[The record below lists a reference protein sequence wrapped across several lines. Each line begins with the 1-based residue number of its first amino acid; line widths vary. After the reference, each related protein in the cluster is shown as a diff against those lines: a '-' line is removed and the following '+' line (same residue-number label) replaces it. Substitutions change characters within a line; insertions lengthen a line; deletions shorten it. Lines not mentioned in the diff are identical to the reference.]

1 MMKKILLAIVSLTL
15 LANVLFAGTTGKIA
29 GKVKDAKSGQALP
42 GVNVI
47 IEGTRMGAATNKDGY
62 YFILN
67 VPPGTYTLKFSMI
80 GYSTYVVKDVRVKI
94 DLTTTENAEL
104 EPVVLAGKEVVVVA
118 KRSPVQKDVAA
129 SEKNITSAQ
138 IQVLPVSSVS
148 DLVGY
153 QAGVTSN
160 MGIRGAG
167 ADQTLFMV
175 DGVSLRDERT
185 NEPISLVPL
194 SAVQAVSV
202 QTGGFSA
209 EYNNVRSGVVNLVT
223 KEGSRKQYTGTF
235 TYKVRPPAPKHFGIS
250 PYDPKSFWLRP
261 YMDPE
266 VCWNGTEN
274 SDWDKYTQR
283 QYPVF
288 EGWNAISERLLK
300 DDDPTNDLTPAALQ
314 RLYEWQHRKQG
325 DIKKSDY
332 NIDAGF
338 GGPVPFIGHKLGDL
352 RFYTSYRRERD
363 MYLMELSRDAFINHS
378 LMTKITSDITPSMK
392 LSILGIYGETFAT
405 NASRSG
411 GSSYFRTTSGVA
423 SIVNRRG
430 FTVPWRIY
438 TDIYYSPTARYYGA
452 FSAKLTQVINP
463 TTFYEVQIEQVHKKY
478 FTSPGALRD
487 TTKKYEI
494 FPGYFV
500 DEAPVG
506 YWPEPS
512 YGIGK
517 QIALGGAVSTSRDY
531 SQITTTSGRADI
543 TSQVNE
549 NNQVKTGFSVVYDQF
564 RMSFGMVNKFL
575 PEGNTWTKID
585 RNPIRG
591 NFYIQDKL
599 EYQGFISTLGL
610 VAEFTN
616 PNGNW
621 YNVGPYDRAFFSESY
636 KPSEESK
643 FLTKKMKTRVTV
655 SPRIAISHPITVN
668 SKLYFNYGHYRQIP
682 TSERLYRVQRD
693 LREKLSYIGDP
704 TIPLAKTVAYEL
716 GYDQAISNNYLFHL
730 AAYYKDVSDEEF
742 WVRYISFDGKVNY
755 RKITSN
761 AYEDI
766 RGFEADLTK
775 MTGRWF
781 TGNINYEYRVGT
793 SGYFGSARYYE
804 NPAEQRQYLRRN
816 PVQYKPRPTPRIKT
830 YLDFHTPMDFGRK
843 ILGQRPLAGWN
854 FNIIARWTAGSWF
867 SWNPN
872 NVPGI
877 EYNVQWKSYRNVD
890 LKLQKTI
897 PFKKFDVRFFMD
909 IYNALN
915 IKRFSGYSFY
925 NIHDYNFYMQS
936 LHLPQDI
943 GDKLG
948 YGNIPGNDKPGDF
961 RDDGVD
967 YQPME
972 WTPSISQVTD
982 PSARAIYYDASTKKY
997 MQYKNDTWVK
1007 VDDNRVKEVLDK
1019 KAYIDMPNQTF
1030 FTFLNPRS
1038 IFFGLTVSFH
1048 L

>member
-1 MMKKILLAIVSLTL
+1 MKKILLAIISLTL
-15 LANVLFAGTTGKIA
+15 LSNILFAGTTGKIT
-29 GKVKDAKSGQALP
+29 GKVKDAQSGQPLP

-47 IEGTRMGAATNKDGY
+47 VVGTRMGAATNKDGY
-62 YFILN
+62 YVILN
-67 VPPGTYTLKFSMI
+67 VPPGTYNLRFSMI
-80 GYSTYVVKDVRVKI
+80 GYSIYSVKDVRVKI
-94 DLTTTENAEL
+94 DLTTTINAEL
-104 EPVVLAGKEVVVVA
+104 KPVVLTGKEVVVVA
-118 KRSPVQKDVAA
+118 KRPPVQKDVAA
-129 SEKNITSAQ
+129 SQKNITSAQ
-138 IQVLPVSSVS
+138 IEVLPVSSVS

-153 QAGVTSN
+153 QAGVTSS

-167 ADQTLFMV
+167 SDQTLFMV
-175 DGVSLRDERT
+175 DGIALRDERT
-185 NEPISLVPL
+185 NQPISLVPL

-209 EYNNVRSGVVNLVT
+209 EYSNVRSGVVNLVT
-223 KEGSRKQYTGTF
+223 KEGGRKQYTGTV
-235 TYKVRPPAPKHFGIS
+235 TYKIRPAAPKHFGIS

-261 YMDPE
+261 FMDPA

-274 SDWDKYTQR
+274 SSWDKYTQR

-288 EGWNAISERLLK
+288 EGWNAISERRLK
-300 DDDPTNDLTPAALQ
+300 DNDPTNDLTPEAAQ

-325 DIKKSDY
+325 DIKKPDY

-338 GGPVPFIGHKLGDL
+338 GGPVPFISHKLGDL

-363 MYLMELSRDAFINHS
+363 MYLMELSRDAFTNHS
-378 LMTKITSDITPSMK
+378 LMTTITSDITPSIK

-411 GSSYFRTTSGVA
+411 GSSYFSTTSGVA
-423 SIVNRRG
+423 SVVNRRG
-430 FTVPWRIY
+430 FTIPWRIY
-438 TDIYYSPTARYYGA
+438 TDIYYAPTARYYGA
-452 FSAKLTQVINP
+452 LSAKLTQVLNP
-463 TTFYEVQIEQVHKKY
+463 TTFYEVQLKQVHKKY
-478 FTSPGALRD
+478 FTAAPALRD

-531 SQITTTSGRADI
+531 SQITTTSARANL

-549 NNQVKTGFSVVYDQF
+549 NNQVKAGFSIVYDQF
-564 RMSFGMVNKFL
+564 KMSFGMVNKFL

-591 NFYIQDKL
+591 DFYVQDKL

-610 VAEFTN
+610 VGEFTDA
-616 PNGNW
+616 NGNW
-621 YNVGPYDRAFFSESY
+621 YNVGPYDRAFFSESFN
-636 KPSEESK
+636 PNQEAK
-643 FLTKKMKTRVTV
+643 FLTKKIKPRLTV
-655 SPRIAISHPITVN
+655 SPRIAISHPITEN
-668 SKLYFNYGHYRQIP
+668 SKLYFNYGHYRQVP

-693 LREKLSYIGDP
+693 LRDKMNYIGDP

-716 GYDQAISNNYLFHL
+716 GFDQAITNNYLFHL

-775 MTGRWF
+775 MTGRWV

-804 NPAEQRQYLRRN
+804 NPADQREYLRRN
-816 PVQYKPRPTPRIKT
+816 PVQSKPRPTPRIKT
-830 YLDFHTPMDFGRK
+830 YLDIHTPMDFGQK
-843 ILGQRPLAGWN
+843 FLGQRPLAGWN
-854 FNIIARWTAGSWF
+854 FNVIARWTAGSWF
-867 SWNPN
+867 TWNPN

-877 EYNVQWKSYRNVD
+877 EYNVQWRSYRNVD

-897 PFKKFDVRFFMD
+897 PFKKFDLRFFMD

-925 NIHDYNFYMQS
+925 NVHDYNFYMES
-936 LHLPQDI
+936 LH
-943 GDKLG
+943 
-948 YGNIPGNDKPGDF
+948 
-961 RDDGVD
+961 
-967 YQPME
+967 
-972 WTPSISQVTD
+972 
-982 PSARAIYYDASTKKY
+982 
-997 MQYKNDTWVK
+997 
-1007 VDDNRVKEVLDK
+1007 
-1019 KAYIDMPNQTF
+1019 
-1030 FTFLNPRS
+1030 
-1038 IFFGLTVSFH
+1038 
-1048 L
+1048 

>member
-1 MMKKILLAIVSLTL
+1 MMKKILLAIVSLAL
-15 LANVLFAGTTGKIA
+15 LSNVLFAGTTGKIA
-29 GKVKDAKSGQALP
+29 GKVKDSTSGQPLP

-47 IEGTRMGAATNKDGY
+47 VEGTRMGAATNKDGY
-62 YFILN
+62 YVILN
-67 VPPGTYTLKFSMI
+67 VPPGDYTLRFSMI
-80 GYSTYVVKDVRVKI
+80 GYAPYIIKNVRVKI
-94 DLTTTENAEL
+94 DLTTVENAL
-104 EPVVLAGKEVVVVA
+104 LKPVVISGKEVVVVA
-118 KRSPVQKDVAA
+118 KRPPVQKDVAA
-129 SEKNITSAQ
+129 STKNITAAQ
-138 IQVLPVSSVS
+138 IQVLPVSNVS

-153 QAGVTSN
+153 QAGVTSG
-160 MGIRGAG
+160 MSIRGSG
-167 ADQTLFMV
+167 SDQTLFMV
-175 DGVSLRDERT
+175 DGISLRDERT
-185 NEPISLVPL
+185 NQPISLVPL

-209 EYNNVRSGVVNLVT
+209 EYNNVRAGVVNLVT
-223 KEGSRKQYTGTF
+223 KEGGRKHYSGTI
-235 TYKVRPPAPKHFGIS
+235 TYKMRPPSPKHFGIS
-250 PYDPKSFWLRP
+250 PYDPKSYWLRP
-261 YMDPE
+261 YLDPA

-274 SDWDKYTQR
+274 SNWDSYMQR
-283 QYPVF
+283 QYPKF
-288 EGWNAISERLLK
+288 EGWNAISERMLK
-300 DDDPTNDLTPAALQ
+300 DNDPTNDLTPEALQ

-325 DIKKSDY
+325 DIKKPDY

-338 GGPVPFIGHKLGDL
+338 GGPVPFISHKLGDL

-363 MYLMELSRDAFINHS
+363 MYLMELSRDAFVNHS
-378 LMTKITSDITPSMK
+378 LMTTITSDITPSVK

-411 GSSYFRTTSGVA
+411 GASYFQTTSGVA
-423 SIVNRRG
+423 SVINRTG
-430 FTVPWRIY
+430 FTIPWRIY
-438 TDIYYSPTARYYGA
+438 TDIYYAPTARYYGTL
-452 FSAKLTQVINP
+452 SAKFTQVLNP
-463 TTFYEVQIEQVHKKY
+463 TTFYEVQVKQIRKKY
-478 FTSPGALRD
+478 FTNAPALRD

-506 YWPEPS
+506 YWPEPA

-531 SQITTTSGRADI
+531 SRIITTSGRFDF

-549 NNQVKTGFSVVYDQF
+549 NNEVKTGFNVVYDQF

-591 NFYIQDKL
+591 NFYVQDKL

-610 VAEFTN
+610 VTEFTN

-621 YNVGPYDRAFFSESY
+621 YNVTPYDRPFFSESY
-636 KPSEESK
+636 NPKEDSK

-655 SPRIAISHPITVN
+655 SPRLAISHPITDN
-668 SKLYFNYGHYRQIP
+668 SKLYFNYGHFRQIP
-682 TSERLYRVQRD
+682 TSERLYRIQRD
-693 LREKLSYIGDP
+693 LREKMQYMGDP
-704 TIPLAKTVAYEL
+704 TIPLAKTISYEL
-716 GYDQAISNNYLFHL
+716 GFDQAISNNYLFHL
-730 AAYYKDVSDEEF
+730 AAYYKDISDEEF
-742 WVRYISFDGKVNY
+742 WVRYFSFDGKVNY
-755 RKITSN
+755 RKITN
-761 AYEDI
+761 NRYEDI

-775 MTGRWF
+775 MMGRWF

-804 NPAEQRQYLRRN
+804 NPADQREYLRRN
-816 PVQYKPRPTPRIKT
+816 PVQYKPRPTPRLKT
-830 YLDFHTPMDFGRK
+830 YFDFHTPMDFGTK
-843 ILGQRPLAGWN
+843 FLGRHPLGGFN
-854 FNIIARWTAGSWF
+854 LNIIARWTAGGWF

-877 EYNVQWKSYRNVD
+877 EYNVHWKSYKNVD
-890 LKLQKTI
+890 LKLQKI
-897 PFKKFDVRFFMD
+897 FPFKKFDIRLFMD

-915 IKRFSGYSFY
+915 IKRFSGLSFSDS
-925 NIHDYNFYMQS
+925 HDYNFYMQS
-936 LHLPQDI
+936 LHLPA
-943 GDKLG
+943 GVTDKLG
-948 YGNIPGNDKPGDF
+948 YGNIPGNDNPGDY
-961 RDDGVD
+961 RDEGVP

-972 WTPSISQVTD
+972 WTSGVKNVTN
-982 PSARAIYYDASTKKY
+982 PNSKVIYYDASTKKY
-997 MQYKNDTWVK
+997 MQYQNNSWVNA
-1007 VDDNRVKEVLDK
+1007 DDKLVKDILDK